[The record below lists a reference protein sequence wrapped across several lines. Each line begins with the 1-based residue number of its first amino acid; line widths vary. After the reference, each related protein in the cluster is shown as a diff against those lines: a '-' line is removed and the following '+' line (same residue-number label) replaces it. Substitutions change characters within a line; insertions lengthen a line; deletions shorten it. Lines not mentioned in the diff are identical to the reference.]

1 MIRVTRLEFPPLE
14 SERVEIV
21 ERKGIGHPD
30 TICDAIA
37 EQTSINLSKFYLE
50 EFGRIYHHNLDKAV
64 LVGGRSNPRFGGGE
78 MIQPIEIELVGRAIL
93 EVKGKTVPIWEIFE
107 KTVMEWFQENIPNVD
122 VHNWNHLSIDLN
134 VRPGS
139 KDLITLY
146 DIAFEKGIPP
156 ESNDTSFGVGFAPFT
171 QLENIVMEV
180 EKTLNSKDFKS
191 KHPFLGEDIKVMG
204 VRIENR
210 IRITVAAAFV
220 DKYVENLQD
229 YMDKKEAIREKVL
242 EIASNLTERPVEVFV
257 NTADIPEKESVYITV
272 TGTSAES
279 GDDGQVGRGNRVNGL
294 ITPYR
299 PMSLEAPAGKNP
311 ISHVGKLYNILAN
324 EVAKK
329 VIDKL
334 EEVEEAYVYVVSQI
348 GKPITEPQAMDVKVR
363 LRKEAKGIE
372 EKIEQI
378 AREELEGIT
387 SYWKRILNGEI
398 TVY

>member
-1 MIRVTRLEFPPLE
+1 MTRLEFPPLE

-64 LVGGRSNPRFGGGE
+64 LVGGRSNPAFGGGE

-107 KTVMEWFQENIPNVD
+107 RTVMEWFQENVPNVD

-139 KDLITLY
+139 KDLVTLY

-156 ESNDTSFGVGFAPFT
+156 EANDTSFGVGFAPFT
-171 QLENIVMEV
+171 QLENIVMKV
-180 EKTLNSKDFKS
+180 ENTLNSRDFKK
-191 KHPFLGEDIKVMG
+191 KHPYLGEDIKVMG
-204 VRIENR
+204 VRIEDN

-220 DKYVENLQD
+220 DKYVDNLQD
-229 YMDKKEAIREKVL
+229 YLEKKERIKEHVFN
-242 EIASNLTERPVEVFV
+242 IASSLTDRPVEVFV

-329 VIDKL
+329 VVESL

-363 LRKEAKGIE
+363 LKKEVRGIQE
-372 EKIEQI
+372 EIEKLS
-378 AREELEGIT
+378 REELENVT
-387 SYWKRILNGEI
+387 EYWKRILKGEI